1 MLVKEVRG
9 HKPQF
14 GANFWAA
21 ENATVVGECIF
32 GKDCT
37 VWFGAVV
44 RGDVNGIKFGDN
56 CNIQDNATVHCTF
69 EQTSVNIGN
78 NVSIAHNAVVHG
90 CTIEDNVMVGMGAI
104 LMDNVYVETNAI
116 IAAGAVVLEG
126 TRVESGH
133 IYAGVPAKKLKK
145 ADPASLAHLNQRVAK
160 NYTKYASWF
169 KED

>member
-1 MLVKEVRG
+1 MLEKEVRG

-44 RGDVNGIKFGDN
+44 RGDVNRITFGDN

-69 EQTSVNIGN
+69 EQTQPLGF
-78 NVSIAHNAVVHG
+78 ALLWTQRLQAQ
-90 CTIEDNVMVGMGAI
+90 
-104 LMDNVYVETNAI
+104 
-116 IAAGAVVLEG
+116 
-126 TRVESGH
+126 
-133 IYAGVPAKKLKK
+133 
-145 ADPASLAHLNQRVAK
+145 ASLRRKSSRAL
-160 NYTKYASWF
+160 
-169 KED
+169 